1 MLNTRNADD
10 LIQELNLIQHPEGGW
25 FRETYRS
32 PVEVAAS
39 ELPAGYRGGRR
50 LGTSI
55 YFLLKEG
62 ERSHWHR
69 LVSDELWYYH
79 GGRGVR
85 LYLLDSDG
93 RLEVKQLG
101 AGADFQLVIPAG
113 CWFAAELDT
122 DVGLGDFGLVGC
134 VVLPGFEF
142 EDFELGTREQL
153 LSAYPQHAELVR
165 KFTSGE

>member
-1 MLNTRNADD
+1 MLNTPTADELIKKLD
-10 LIQELNLIQHPEGGW
+10 LMQHPEGGW

-39 ELPAGYRGGRR
+39 ELPGGYGGGRR

-55 YFLLKEG
+55 YFLLKDG

-79 GGRGVR
+79 GGRSVR
-85 LYLLDSDG
+85 LYLLDEDG
-93 RLEVKQLG
+93 GLEVKLLG
-101 AGADFQLVIPAG
+101 ADGDFQLLIPAG
-113 CWFAAELDT
+113 RWFAAELDA
-122 DVGLGDFGLVGC
+122 DMGREDFGLVGC

-153 LSAYPQHAELVR
+153 LRAYPQHEELVR

>member
-1 MLNTRNADD
+1 MPNAGSADD
-10 LIQELNLIQHPEGGW
+10 LIKELNLIQHPEGGW

-32 PVEVAAS
+32 PVEVAAT
-39 ELPAGYRGGRR
+39 ELPAEYNDGRR

-55 YFLLKEG
+55 YFLLKED

-85 LYLLDSDG
+85 LYLLDSEG
-93 RLEVKQLG
+93 GLEVKQLG
-101 AGADFQLVIPAG
+101 TGADFQLLIPAG
-113 CWFAAELDT
+113 RWFAAELEA
-122 DVGLGDFGLVGC
+122 GSGYGDFGLVGC

-153 LSAYPQHAELVR
+153 LSEFPQHAELVR